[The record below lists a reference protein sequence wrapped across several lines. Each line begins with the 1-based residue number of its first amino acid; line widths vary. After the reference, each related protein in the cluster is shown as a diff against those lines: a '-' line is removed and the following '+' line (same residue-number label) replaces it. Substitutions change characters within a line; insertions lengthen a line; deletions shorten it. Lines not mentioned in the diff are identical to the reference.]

1 MLSLLGLAGIAS
13 IALDPSGFEQKDPS
27 PIAISEDADPIPE
40 AVSALLDTASS
51 LHGTIDTVAY
61 QQDYQGTTYNK
72 EAFVYVPDS
81 YSPGH
86 PANIVYLFAG

>member
-40 AVSALLDTASS
+40 AVAALDRSAR
-51 LHGTIDTVAY
+51 
-61 QQDYQGTTYNK
+61 
-72 EAFVYVPDS
+72 FVTGILRS
-81 YSPGH
+81 R
-86 PANIVYLFAG
+86 

>member
-40 AVSALLDTASS
+40 AVAALLDTASS

-61 QQDYQGTTYNK
+61 QQDYQGRRTTRK
-72 EAFVYVPDS
+72 PS
-81 YSPGH
+81 STSPT
-86 PANIVYLFAG
+86 PTLLVTPQTLST